1 MTSTKYLIPKKIGSV
16 IIFVLVIVQ
25 GFSQKLI
32 VSNFKELPT
41 DISAREFEVLDVND
55 EPCALLKVYT
65 GFKNIKVDGNRGI
78 EKLEEKNGE
87 VWIWVSHGTRQ
98 LKFSKEGF
106 PLLPFYFENE
116 LEKSTVYALELSSD
130 EMHSIVIH
138 TGTETTDV
146 FIANKKYT
154 SNVTI
159 PGFSEGNY
167 PVKIV
172 KLGYKTI
179 FDTLRVTKDN
189 LYFSYSLEP
198 IQQQKLKIKSI
209 PTGAFLIINGQ
220 PVGNT
225 DFTGFY
231 YPGEYRIQLSKK
243 DYLPIDTLIVFESSK
258 SSEVLLT
265 MGKNFAWLRFYAK
278 PTTARIMLDGNLVAN
293 LSQHRLD
300 LGTPH
305 QLIVQAP
312 YYRTYQEAL
321 KIQRGDSLNKI
332 IELESQKGE
341 LAFVIEPEHFKIN
354 VVNERD
360 SFATWNGSS
369 VINLPVGDY
378 QLDINEK
385 GYRKYDTLFQIKDF
399 QRTTLNVTM
408 VERNFNRFTGG
419 ALSALLP
426 GGGQFYA
433 QRQKMGFV
441 YMVSTFV
448 LAGASGYFYMDADK
462 KSQTYKTAQTDYLN
476 ETNIANIENARNAMN
491 QAYDDYEASAKLR
504 NTIITTTGIVYLINI
519 IDAAVFTRYHAPLR
533 KKGDEKPKIGLYNSA
548 NSIGLNLTYTF

>member
-32 VSNFKELPT
+32 VSNFKEQPT

-116 LEKSTVYALELSSD
+116 LEKSTVYALGLSSD

-138 TGTETTDV
+138 TGTETADV

-265 MGKNFAWLRFYAK
+265 MEKNFAWLRFYAK
-278 PTTARIMLDGNLVAN
+278 PTTARIMLDGNLVTN
-293 LSQHRLD
+293 LSQHR
-300 LGTPH
+300 
-305 QLIVQAP
+305 
-312 YYRTYQEAL
+312 
-321 KIQRGDSLNKI
+321 
-332 IELESQKGE
+332 
-341 LAFVIEPEHFKIN
+341 
-354 VVNERD
+354 
-360 SFATWNGSS
+360 
-369 VINLPVGDY
+369 
-378 QLDINEK
+378 
-385 GYRKYDTLFQIKDF
+385 
-399 QRTTLNVTM
+399 
-408 VERNFNRFTGG
+408 
-419 ALSALLP
+419 
-426 GGGQFYA
+426 
-433 QRQKMGFV
+433 
-441 YMVSTFV
+441 
-448 LAGASGYFYMDADK
+448 
-462 KSQTYKTAQTDYLN
+462 
-476 ETNIANIENARNAMN
+476 
-491 QAYDDYEASAKLR
+491 
-504 NTIITTTGIVYLINI
+504 
-519 IDAAVFTRYHAPLR
+519 
-533 KKGDEKPKIGLYNSA
+533 
-548 NSIGLNLTYTF
+548 